1 MNQTR
6 FFMRVVALVAALSL
20 TGPAGAHGG
29 EDHSHA
35 PATPA
40 AAQAT
45 VANGAADREP
55 ARRQPDGSVVV
66 PKPVQ
71 RQWSLRT
78 QAVQPGPLAGTV
90 TLHGRVV
97 PDPAAGGRVQAV
109 QGGTI
114 EPAGKGFPSPGQ
126 RVRRGELL
134 AWLVPTPTALERG
147 DRQATRAELAAQA
160 ALAERRAARLAQLEG
175 SVPAKDIEAAGIA
188 AQAAR
193 QRLRAI
199 EASLDARLPLRAPV
213 DGVIGAV
220 SVVAGEVVEAKA
232 LLFEV
237 LDPGRLVVEAPAYD
251 LSLVGQIAS
260 AEGEAGGQPI
270 ALVALPT
277 GRQLQG
283 QAAPMRFRV
292 TRAGQALS
300 VGQPVRVMV
309 RRQASGEGV
318 ALPASALARD
328 SAGRTIVWVHTE
340 PERFVPRAVQHEPLG
355 ARDVAIRQ
363 GLAAGDRIVTQGAS
377 LLSQVR

>member
-1 MNQTR
+1 MDR
-6 FFMRVVALVAALSL
+6 MILAVLVVALAASLSP
-20 TGPAGAHGG
+20 TGPVWAHGG
-29 EDHSHA
+29 EDHTDD
-35 PATPA
+35 TPTPT
-40 AAQAT
+40 QAT
-45 VANGAADREP
+45 APNGVAAREP
-55 ARRQPDGSVVV
+55 ARRQPDGSVFV

-78 QAVQPGPLAGTV
+78 QAAQPGPLAATV

-114 EPAGKGFPSPGQ
+114 EPAGKGFPAPGQ

-134 AWLVPTPTALERG
+134 AWLVPTATALERG
-147 DRQATRAELAAQA
+147 DRQGMRAELAAQVT
-160 ALAERRAARLAQLEG
+160 LAERRAARLAQLEG
-175 SVPAKDIEAAGIA
+175 SVPAKDIEAAGIE

-193 QRLRAI
+193 QRLRAV
-199 EASLDARLPLRAPV
+199 EASLHARLPLRAPV
-213 DGVIGAV
+213 DGIIGAV
-220 SVVAGEVVEAKA
+220 SVVAGEVVDAQA

-237 LDPGRLVVEAPAYD
+237 LDPARLVVEAPAYD
-251 LSLVGQIAS
+251 LSLAGQIAS
-260 AEGEAGGQPI
+260 AEGEAGGRAI

-283 QAAPMRFRV
+283 QAVPMRFRV
-292 TRAGQALS
+292 TDTGQPLS

-309 RRQASGEGV
+309 RRQAAGDGV
-318 ALPASALARD
+318 ALPASALTRD

-340 PERFVPRAVQHEPLG
+340 PERFVPRPVQHEPLG